1 MLFQEH
7 VAEVLNPQVP
17 EGWEK
22 EMAATERLRKSEAR
36 NSRKARQM
44 RGRRG
49 DAGKSSS
56 PAGDETEVDGEDSV
70 KGQGHDDGDDDSDE
84 DEHEPGSPKQ
94 ESQSERAS
102 DVESSSGD
110 ES

>member
-22 EMAATERLRKSEAR
+22 EMAATERLRKAEAR

-49 DAGKSSS
+49 DAGKSES

-70 KGQGHDDGDDDSDE
+70 KGQGHDDDDDSDE
-84 DEHEPGSPKQ
+84 DVHEPGGLKQ